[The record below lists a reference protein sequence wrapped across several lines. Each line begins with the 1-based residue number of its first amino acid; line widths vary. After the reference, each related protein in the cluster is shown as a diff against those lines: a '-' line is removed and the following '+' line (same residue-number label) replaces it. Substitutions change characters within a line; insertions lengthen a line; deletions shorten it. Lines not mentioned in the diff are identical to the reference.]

1 MGQQKV
7 QAMMTSNS
15 PPSSS
20 SSSLRYV
27 DHTYHDFSRFVEE
40 GGKLVKHKKSG
51 NNFPARLHRVLSSTD
66 PCHSAVI
73 SWMVSLLCRV
83 RPSLDFIAE
92 IDDQQHPLAP
102 LSIGPSP
109 TVARGRSMTRIAS
122 YPMSYRSTSFARS
135 SNRSH
140 VSSTGGA
147 SSDCT
152 SRDPVSFACISIRG
166 DDYGLQ
172 K

>member
-20 SSSLRYV
+20 SSLRYV
-27 DHTYHDFSRFVEE
+27 DHTYRDFSRFVEE

-73 SWMVSLLCRV
+73 SWMVSLVVCSSLFRFYCAKLTTNNILSPHCRSD
-83 RPSLDFIAE
+83 P
-92 IDDQQHPLAP
+92 AP
-102 LSIGPSP
+102 RSRVEGP
-109 TVARGRSMTRIAS
+109 
-122 YPMSYRSTSFARS
+122 
-135 SNRSH
+135 
-140 VSSTGGA
+140 
-147 SSDCT
+147 
-152 SRDPVSFACISIRG
+152 
-166 DDYGLQ
+166 
-172 K
+172 